1 MEPGLYGTCRSGE
14 VFWKAAEHVQSEKLW
29 SKYRTLRNSITN
41 PGGNVKLES
50 DKKWHA
56 HYPFNPNMSS
66 LCGRGRGGTSIW
78 ITLVTFMTDSI

>member
-1 MEPGLYGTCRSGE
+1 MEPGLYGICRSGE

-50 DKKWHA
+50 DKNDLPTIPLIPTCPA
-56 HYPFNPNMSS
+56 SV
-66 LCGRGRGGTSIW
+66 GGGGGARPSG
-78 ITLVTFMTDSI
+78 